1 MIGVNVY
8 CNVFLQ
14 QTAVFI
20 NKVVEEQYS
29 YLRMNLDMNRL
40 EATSS
45 IDSIDWKIEKNNVRN
60 IMF

>member
-14 QTAVFI
+14 QTIVFI
-20 NKVVEEQYS
+20 NKAVEEQYS
-29 YLRMNLDMNRL
+29 YLRMNLGMNRL

>member
-29 YLRMNLDMNRL
+29 YLRMNLGMNRL

-45 IDSIDWKIEKNNVRN
+45 IDSIDWKIEKNTVRN

>member
-14 QTAVFI
+14 QTIVFI

>member
-29 YLRMNLDMNRL
+29 YLRMNLGMNRL

>member
-14 QTAVFI
+14 QTIVFI

-45 IDSIDWKIEKNNVRN
+45 IDSIDWKIEKNTVRN

>member
-1 MIGVNVY
+1 MIEVNVY

>member
-1 MIGVNVY
+1 MIEVNVY

-45 IDSIDWKIEKNNVRN
+45 IDSID
-60 IMF
+60 

>member
-1 MIGVNVY
+1 MIEVNVY

-29 YLRMNLDMNRL
+29 YLRMNLGMNRL